1 MKNQIETNK
10 WEKCW
15 KINCSPP
22 LEVYKTHINYFGSN
36 VDIENIDKMIEDKQ
50 RHIEFLK
57 EAKEIWEREFKII

>member
-1 MKNQIETNK
+1 MNTPKTIMENK

-36 VDIENIDKMIEDKQ
+36 VDIENIDKMIEDNQ
-50 RHIEFLK
+50 RNIEFLK
-57 EAKEIWEREFKII
+57 ESKEI

>member
-1 MKNQIETNK
+1 MENK

-36 VDIENIDKMIEDKQ
+36 VDIENIDKMIEDNQ
-50 RHIEFLK
+50 RNIEFLK
-57 EAKEIWEREFKII
+57 ESKEI